1 MPDYTTGRATPIKN
15 RNFLAPVGFKF
26 TLDRAKSVSFFCN
39 QANIPDITLGVAE
52 QPTWLKD
59 IPVPGD
65 KIQFIDGDVFCS
77 DADISGSVKGKI
89 TVSQLLSLKASA
101 KLDGDIV
108 TNKLAIEPG
117 CSFSGSCSMGAV
129 IKDIKHVEKQQKEQG
144 NQEKTA

>member
-1 MPDYTTGRATPIKN
+1 MKKSTETPSVVNIISSSTQINGDIVSKN
-15 RNFLAPVGFKF
+15 DIRIDGSLKGSVKIDGKLVVG
-26 TLDRAKSVSFFCN
+26 DEG
-39 QANIPDITLGVAE
+39 I
-52 QPTWLKD
+52 
-59 IPVPGD
+59 
-65 KIQFIDGDVFCS
+65 IDGDVFCS

-129 IKDIKHVEKQQKEQG
+129 IKDIKHIEKQQKEQG

>member
-1 MPDYTTGRATPIKN
+1 MFSNNMKKSTETPSVVNIISSSTQINGDIVSKSDI
-15 RNFLAPVGFKF
+15 RIDGSLKGSVKIDGKLVVG
-26 TLDRAKSVSFFCN
+26 DEG
-39 QANIPDITLGVAE
+39 I
-52 QPTWLKD
+52 
-59 IPVPGD
+59 
-65 KIQFIDGDVFCS
+65 IDGDVFCS

-129 IKDIKHVEKQQKEQG
+129 IKDIKHIEKQQKEQG